1 MQSKILAHSVLWRLR
16 GEEGA
21 EETFE
26 ATKGWFMRSKER
38 HCLYN
43 VKVQGES
50 ASVDAEAAA
59 SYLEDLAK
67 TIYEGGYIR
76 NNF

>member
-1 MQSKILAHSVLWRLR
+1 MKKLKRKSLKPAKIGSWGL
-16 GEEGA
+16 
-21 EETFE
+21 
-26 ATKGWFMRSKER
+26 TKDAVW
-38 HCLYN
+38 N

-50 ASVDAEAAA
+50 ASVDVEAAA
-59 SYLEDLAK
+59 GYLEDLAK

>member
-1 MQSKILAHSVLWRLR
+1 
-16 GEEGA
+16 
-21 EETFE
+21 
-26 ATKGWFMRSKER
+26 MRSKER

-76 NNF
+76 NNFQM

>member
-1 MQSKILAHSVLWRLR
+1 MKPAKIGSWGL
-16 GEEGA
+16 
-21 EETFE
+21 
-26 ATKGWFMRSKER
+26 TKDAVW
-38 HCLYN
+38 N

-50 ASVDAEAAA
+50 ASVDVEAAA
-59 SYLEDLAK
+59 GYLEDLAK